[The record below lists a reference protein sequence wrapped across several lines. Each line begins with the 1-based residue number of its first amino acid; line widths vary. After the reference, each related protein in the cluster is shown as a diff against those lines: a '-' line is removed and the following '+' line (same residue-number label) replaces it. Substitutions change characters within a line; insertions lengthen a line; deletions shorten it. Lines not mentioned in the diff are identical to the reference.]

1 MKPTI
6 ELLRDVL
13 DHDVVDVDGVRCGIV
28 DDIELVQ
35 EGDDAAPLLA
45 TLVVGPGAWAPR
57 LPALLAV
64 VARWLFGAATTRIAW
79 DDVAEL
85 GQSVKLGRRASELG
99 LGVLDRKAS
108 RWLRSVPGS

>member
-1 MKPTI
+1 MKATI

-28 DDIELVQ
+28 DDIELAQ
-35 EGDDAAPLLA
+35 QGDAAPLLA

-57 LPALLAV
+57 LPAVLAV
-64 VARWLFGAATTRIAW
+64 VARWLFGTGTTRVAW

-85 GQSVKLGRRASELG
+85 GQSVQLKRRASELG

-108 RWLRSVPGS
+108 RWLRNVPGS